1 MKDGGLHCCEPSFF
15 LFFLMNL
22 CGGLS
27 LRGVLKKGIVF

>member
-1 MKDGGLHCCEPSFF
+1 MAACIVASRLF

>member
-1 MKDGGLHCCEPSFF
+1 MKDGGSHCCEPS
-15 LFFLMNL
+15 FFLMNL